1 MSNKIVVDAMV
12 GFDEDGFYDIQTY
25 GDNGMYETDGYAHDE
40 LSKNLFTDNEIS
52 KAKVT
57 IEFLEETT

>member
-1 MSNKIVVDAMV
+1 MADKIVVDAMV

-25 GDNGMYETDGYAHDE
+25 GKNGMYETAGYAHDM
-40 LSKNLFTDNEIS
+40 LSKNLFHDDEIF

-57 IEFLEETT
+57 IEFVKETT

>member
-1 MSNKIVVDAMV
+1 MEDKIVVDAMV

-25 GDNGMYETDGYAHDE
+25 GDNGMYQTAGYAHDE
-40 LSKNLFTDNEIS
+40 LSKNLFADNEIF

-57 IEFLEETT
+57 IEFVKETV